1 MGANLKASHVS
12 LLVTVLGL
20 PSKAKVV
27 NVPVVLVPGLV
38 GENID
43 PLESRRQQQADLT
56 ALLRQSTDREALNP
70 NLAYPATAA
79 GRDAGKESCHTVGPL
94 PILSRPLVGVGIV
107 CDMSKGIIVFSSVF
121 LVIFVVVG

>member
-12 LLVTVLGL
+12 LLVAVLGL

-27 NVPVVLVPGLV
+27 NVAVVLVPGLV
-38 GENID
+38 GENIH

-70 NLAYPATAA
+70 NLA
-79 GRDAGKESCHTVGPL
+79 
-94 PILSRPLVGVGIV
+94 
-107 CDMSKGIIVFSSVF
+107 
-121 LVIFVVVG
+121 